1 VATSLGALL
10 LYSGLYALVHRASR
24 TISGQQS
31 DLQVQL
37 ARLHGLLHDNRCMNQ
52 RLQQAGAQTASMGEL
67 SLRRIAADLHD
78 GPAQDLA
85 IALLALDNAPVH
97 PESAP

>member
-1 VATSLGALL
+1 LL
-10 LYSGLYALVHRASR
+10 LYSGPYALVHRASR
-24 TISGQQS
+24 PIRGQQS
-31 DLQVQL
+31 DLQLQL
-37 ARLHGLLHDNRCMNQ
+37 ARLHGLLQDNRCMNQ